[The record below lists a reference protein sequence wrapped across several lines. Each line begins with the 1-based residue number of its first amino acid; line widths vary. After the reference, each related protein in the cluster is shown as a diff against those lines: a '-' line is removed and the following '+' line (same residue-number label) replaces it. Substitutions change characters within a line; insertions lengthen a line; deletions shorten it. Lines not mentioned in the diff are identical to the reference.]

1 MCFSH
6 CTGSRFAIEAA
17 GAHEPIDHMTG
28 LLKLT
33 WVEIKIFLREP
44 LGVIGS
50 VLVPLMVF
58 IAVSGTTSPGP
69 ASERARASGLDPSFA
84 PSLSSM
90 MLALGAVTSL
100 VAIVSI
106 YREGGILN
114 RLRAT
119 PLQPL
124 TILTAHVAVKLV
136 FTFVTVMAMA
146 LMGRRYFPSGIQV
159 HLGSYVG
166 ALMVTTSCIR
176 SIGFLVASVVST
188 ARFAQ
193 PLATMILYPMLAVSG
208 LFFPIDALPGRVRSV
223 AHALPLAAAVS
234 FLRGAWTGDSWAA
247 HLPDLAVLVLTFAI
261 CTALSA
267 RIFRWE

>member
-1 MCFSH
+1 
-6 CTGSRFAIEAA
+6 
-17 GAHEPIDHMTG
+17 MTG

-33 WVEIKIFLREP
+33 WVETKIFLREP

-50 VLVPLMVF
+50 VLVPLMIF
-58 IAVSGTTSPGP
+58 IAVSGTTAPGP
-69 ASERARASGLDPSFA
+69 APERARVSGLDPSFA
-84 PSLSSM
+84 PALSSM

-106 YREGGILN
+106 YREGGILK

-124 TILTAHVAVKLV
+124 TILTAHVVVKLL
-136 FTFVTVMAMA
+136 FTFVSVMAMA

-159 HLGSYVG
+159 HLGSFVG
-166 ALMVTTSCIR
+166 ALMVTTFCVL
-176 SIGFLVASVVST
+176 SIGFLVASVVPT

-208 LFFPIDALPGRVRSV
+208 LFFPIDALPGRVRTV
-223 AHALPLAAAVS
+223 AHAMPLAAAVS
-234 FLRGAWTGDSWAA
+234 FLRGAWTGEPWTA
-247 HLPDLAVLVLTFAI
+247 HVADLAVLVLTFAV

-267 RIFRWE
+267 RVFRWE